1 MARTVLMISSY
12 ISTLLVFLLGEPA
25 SHIDLKLQVSCT
37 MDALIDVPV
46 ELISRRQDMELQK
59 QAALS
64 YPYDTR
70 NTVILPIPK
79 KKKREILEVCR
90 RSAAYRGL
98 SNGQLS

>member
-1 MARTVLMISSY
+1 MISSY

-46 ELISRRQDMELQK
+46 ELISRKQDMELQK

-79 KKKREILEVCR
+79 KKKKRYWKCAEDLLHTEV
-90 RSAAYRGL
+90 SQMASLA
-98 SNGQLS
+98 NN

>member
-25 SHIDLKLQVSCT
+25 SHIDLKLRVSCT

-46 ELISRRQDMELQK
+46 ELISRKQDMELQK

-79 KKKREILEVCR
+79 KKKRDIGSVQKICCIQ
-90 RSAAYRGL
+90 RSLKWPA
-98 SNGQLS
+98 